1 MNIGGVWFVACIKR
15 NMHGPNPG
23 GATMAMI
30 CKATIRLICEY
41 LEGRL
46 TPEVASEVQR
56 HLSGCRNCRAVFDAA
71 ALTLEVY
78 FDREVESPFVHHSRV
93 A

>member
-1 MNIGGVWFVACIKR
+1 MACI
-15 NMHGPNPG
+15 NLTMQGPIQG

-46 TPEVASEVQR
+46 TPDVASEVQR
-56 HLSGCRNCRAVFDAA
+56 HLSGCRNCRTVFDAA

-78 FDREVESPFVHHSRV
+78 FDREVESPVVNHSRV

>member
-1 MNIGGVWFVACIKR
+1 MSI
-15 NMHGPNPG
+15 
-23 GATMAMI
+23 T

-46 TPEVASEVQR
+46 TPQVASEVQR
-56 HLSGCRNCRAVFDAA
+56 HLSHCGNCRTVFDAA

-78 FDREVESPFVHHSRV
+78 FDREVESPVLHGSHVS
-93 A
+93 